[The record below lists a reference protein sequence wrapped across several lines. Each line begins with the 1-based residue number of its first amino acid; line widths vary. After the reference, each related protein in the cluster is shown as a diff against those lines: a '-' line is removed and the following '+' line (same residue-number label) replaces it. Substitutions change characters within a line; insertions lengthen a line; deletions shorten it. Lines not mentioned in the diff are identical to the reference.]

1 MIFDINSRQGAYQ
14 PWPPLLVNKNICSP
28 LNFSLIIS
36 ILKFGVTQI
45 KSYPL
50 GSLEMIYSF
59 EAWEVWMAWEANNV
73 DWHTCHQQLIA
84 CSLSATITHLSI
96 GNWTKVYTRVLL
108 ETERFTLM
116 KCEIPNYHL
125 SFTQIKPIENRWL
138 PLEVET
144 FWHAD
149 WKTATIFNGLW
160 NAEKITV
167 WSIKKSLWR
176 VFRR

>member
-1 MIFDINSRQGAYQ
+1 MLPNR
-14 PWPPLLVNKNICSP
+14 
-28 LNFSLIIS
+28 S
-36 ILKFGVTQI
+36 ILIWQKSVENAKIKKLKCDILSHFQTMCCGVTQI
-45 KSYPL
+45 KSVGQFRKWFIAL
-50 GSLEMIYSF
+50 KLCLWM
-59 EAWEVWMAWEANNV
+59 EVWMACLEANNV

-138 PLEVET
+138 PLEVEN
-144 FWHAD
+144 FLACRL
-149 WKTATIFNGLW
+149 KNCNNF
-160 NAEKITV
+160 
-167 WSIKKSLWR
+167 
-176 VFRR
+176 

>member
-1 MIFDINSRQGAYQ
+1 MPKFICDI
-14 PWPPLLVNKNICSP
+14 
-28 LNFSLIIS
+28 LIH
-36 ILKFGVTQI
+36 FQTPCCGVTQI
-45 KSYPL
+45 KSVGQFRKWFIAL
-50 GSLEMIYSF
+50 KLCLWM
-59 EAWEVWMAWEANNV
+59 EVWMACLEANNV

-138 PLEVET
+138 PLG
-144 FWHAD
+144 
-149 WKTATIFNGLW
+149 WKLFGMQT
-160 NAEKITV
+160 EKLQQFLMA
-167 WSIKKSLWR
+167 SEMQKKLQSDP
-176 VFRR
+176 